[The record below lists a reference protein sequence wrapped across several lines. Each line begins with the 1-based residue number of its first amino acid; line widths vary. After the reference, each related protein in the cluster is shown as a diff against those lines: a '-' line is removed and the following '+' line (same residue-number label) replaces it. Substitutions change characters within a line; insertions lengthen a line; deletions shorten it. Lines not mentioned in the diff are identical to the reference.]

1 MPPPA
6 LPREI
11 KLGAKGRDVRAY
23 QRALRKAGFR
33 PKGTKTTNEF
43 DAQMDEEVR
52 AFQQAK
58 GLLVDGEIGENTF
71 GQLLPHIDAWGKRLL
86 AAVKKAV
93 PSSIRQ
99 KVVASA
105 FVGYQNRDSIRYTQT
120 GQRMQGVRDGIRPPK
135 FPQFEDCSSFATWC
149 YWAASGPDPNGLNYN
164 GQGWTGTQI
173 EHGVECATP
182 RPGDLVFY
190 GPSHSSINHV
200 AVYVGNGN
208 VVSHGQESGPSLL
221 PIDYSRGSR
230 GGRQQVRSYL
240 G

>member
-1 MPPPA
+1 MPAPA

-23 QRALRKAGFR
+23 QRALRKAGHR
-33 PKGTKTTNEF
+33 PKDAKTTNVF
-43 DAQMDEEVR
+43 DQQMDAEIRV
-52 AFQQAK
+52 FQQAA
-58 GLLVDGEIGENTF
+58 GLLVDGEIGTNTF
-71 GQLLPHIDAWGKRLL
+71 EQLLPYVDAWGKQLL
-86 AAVKKAV
+86 KAVKPDV

-105 FVGYQNRDSIRYTQT
+105 FVGYKNRDSIRYTQT
-120 GQRMQGVRDGIRPPK
+120 GQRMQGVRDHITPPR
-135 FPQFEDCSSFATWC
+135 FPAYEDCSSFATWC
-149 YWAASGPDPNGLNYN
+149 YWAAGGPDPNGLNYN
-164 GQGWTGTQI
+164 GQGYTGTQI
-173 EHGVECATP
+173 AHGVECPSP

-190 GPSHSSINHV
+190 GPSHSLINHV

-208 VVSHGQESGPSLL
+208 VVSHGQESGPSLY
-221 PIDYSRGSR
+221 PMDYSRGSR

>member
-1 MPPPA
+1 MPRPA

-11 KLGAKGRDVRAY
+11 MLGAKGRDVRAY
-23 QRALRKAGFR
+23 QRALRKAGYR
-33 PKGTKTTNEF
+33 PKGTKTTNVF
-43 DAQMDEEVR
+43 DQQMDGEVR
-52 AFQQAK
+52 AFHKAT
-58 GLLVDGEIGENTF
+58 GLLVDGEIGPNTF
-71 GQLLPHIDAWGKRLL
+71 GKLLPYLDAWGKRLL
-86 AAVKKAV
+86 AAVKPDV

-105 FVGYQNRDSIRYTQT
+105 FVGFNNRDSIRYTQS
-120 GQRMQGVRDGIRPPK
+120 GQRMQGIREHIRPPR

-149 YWAASGPDPNGLNYN
+149 YWAAGGPDPNGLNYN
-164 GQGWTGTQI
+164 GQGYTGTQI
-173 EHGVECATP
+173 AHGVECPNP

-208 VVSHGQESGPSLL
+208 VVSHGQETGPSLYRM
-221 PIDYSRGSR
+221 DYSRGSL
-230 GGRQQVRSYL
+230 GGRQQIRSYL